1 VAEVR
6 QNQRTLSVKSIE
18 SCVTYFRTIVKS
30 RSCEAAGG
38 PPGNGILSRMTNVP
52 LLDLKAQFA
61 QIRAEVMPAIDQV
74 CASQHF
80 ILGEHVRGLEEEVAR
95 YCAASAGI
103 GVSSGTDALL
113 LALMALDIGAGDEVI
128 TSPFTFFA
136 TAGTI
141 ARTGARPVFCD
152 IDPVTFNLSPAAVQ
166 SFIEDGCAV
175 QGDRLINRA
184 TGGRIK
190 ALMPVHLYG
199 QSADMDP
206 LMAIARGHRLK
217 VIEDAAQAIGT
228 EYSKGVRAGT
238 IGDVGCFSF
247 FPSKN
252 LGAFGDAGLCTTND
266 PELAERLRV
275 LRVHGGKPKY
285 FHALIG
291 GNFRIDELQAAVLR
305 VKLKYLDG
313 WTQGRQRNAAYYDE
327 AFAGLGEKLRTPLA
341 VAGYR
346 HIFNQYVVRAQ
357 NRDALK
363 ARLAE
368 RGIGSEIYYPVPLHL
383 QQCFAYLNYRAG
395 DFPQSERAAAETL
408 ALPVYPE
415 LTQAQLAHV
424 AATVAEFYA

>member
-1 VAEVR
+1 
-6 QNQRTLSVKSIE
+6 
-18 SCVTYFRTIVKS
+18 
-30 RSCEAAGG
+30 
-38 PPGNGILSRMTNVP
+38 MTNVP
-52 LLDLKAQFA
+52 LLDLKAQYA
-61 QIRAEVMPAIDQV
+61 QIRAEVMPVIEQV
-74 CASQHF
+74 CAGQHF
-80 ILGEHVRGLEEEVAR
+80 ILGEHVRALEEEIAR
-95 YCAASAGI
+95 YCGASAGI

-141 ARTGARPVFCD
+141 ARAGARPVFCD
-152 IDPVTFNLSPAAVQ
+152 IDPVTFNISPAAVQ
-166 SFIEDGCAV
+166 AFIREQCLVRTG
-175 QGDRLINRA
+175 QLINRL

-199 QSADMDP
+199 QAADMDP
-206 LMAIARGHRLK
+206 LMAIAGQHRLK

-228 EYSKGVRAGT
+228 TYKNGVHAGT

-266 PELAERLRV
+266 AELAERMRV

-313 WTQGRQRNAAYYDE
+313 WTEGRQRNAAYYD
-327 AFAGLGEKLRTPLA
+327 AVFAQAALGTNLRTPAALS
-341 VAGYR
+341 GYR
-346 HIFNQYVVRAQ
+346 HIFNQYVVRAEK
-357 NRDALK
+357 RDALRT
-363 ARLAE
+363 RLTE

-383 QQCFAYLNYRAG
+383 QQCFAYLGYRVG

-408 ALPVYPE
+408 ALPIYPE
-415 LTQAQLAHV
+415 LTQAQLAQVV
-424 AATVAEFYA
+424 AAIAEFYA

>member
-1 VAEVR
+1 MVFYE
-6 QNQRTLSVKSIE
+6 
-18 SCVTYFRTIVKS
+18 
-30 RSCEAAGG
+30 
-38 PPGNGILSRMTNVP
+38 PMTAVP

-61 QIRAEVMPAIDQV
+61 QIRAEVMPVIDQV
-74 CASQHF
+74 CAGQHF
-80 ILGEHVRGLEEEVAR
+80 ILGEHVRALEEELAR
-95 YCAASAGI
+95 YCGTSAGV

-113 LALMALDIGAGDEVI
+113 LALMALGIGAGDEVI

-141 ARTGARPVFCD
+141 ARAGARPLFCD
-152 IDPVTFNLSPAAVQ
+152 IDPVTFNLSPDAVR
-166 SFIEDGCAV
+166 SFISGQCGMH
-175 QGDRLINRA
+175 GDRLINRA
-184 TGGRIK
+184 TGGTLR

-206 LMAIARGHRLK
+206 LMAIAREYRLK

-228 EYSKGVRAGT
+228 QYSDGRRAGSF
-238 IGDVGCFSF
+238 GDVGCFSF

-266 PELAERLRV
+266 PELAETMRV

-305 VKLKYLDG
+305 VKLKYLDR
-313 WTQGRQRNAAYYDE
+313 WTEGRQRNAAYYDA
-327 AFAGLGEKLRTPLA
+327 AFNDARLGANLRTPLA
-341 VAGYR
+341 VAGHR
-346 HIFNQYVVRAQ
+346 HIFNQYIVRAQ
-357 NRDALK
+357 RRDELK

-368 RGIGSEIYYPVPLHL
+368 RHIGSEIYYPVPLHL

-395 DFPQSERAAAETL
+395 DFPHSEQAAQETL
-408 ALPVYPE
+408 ALPIYPE
-415 LTQAQLAHV
+415 LEQAQMAHV
-424 AATVAEFYA
+424 VATTVEFYTRG

>member
-1 VAEVR
+1 
-6 QNQRTLSVKSIE
+6 
-18 SCVTYFRTIVKS
+18 
-30 RSCEAAGG
+30 
-38 PPGNGILSRMTNVP
+38 MTNVP

-61 QIRAEVMPAIDQV
+61 QIRSEVMPVIDQV

-80 ILGEHVRGLEEEVAR
+80 ILGEHVRGFEEEVAR
-95 YCAASAGI
+95 YCGTSAGV

-113 LALMALDIGAGDEVI
+113 LALMALDIGPGDEVI

-141 ARTGARPVFCD
+141 ARAGARPVFCD
-152 IDPVTFNLSPAAVQ
+152 IDPETFNLSPAAVQ
-166 SFIEDGCAV
+166 TFIDDDCVV
-175 QGDRLINRA
+175 QGERLINRA

-199 QSADMDP
+199 QSAAMDP
-206 LMAIARGHRLK
+206 LMAIARQHRLR

-228 EYSKGVRAGT
+228 EYKNGARAGSL
-238 IGDVGCFSF
+238 GDIGCFSF

-266 PELAERLRV
+266 AELAESMRV

-285 FHALIG
+285 FHAVIG

-313 WTQGRQRNAAYYDE
+313 WTRGRQRNAAHYDT
-327 AFAGLGEKLRTPLA
+327 AFAKAGLGQKLGTPLA
-341 VAGYR
+341 IAGCR

-357 NRDALK
+357 SRDALK
-363 ARLAE
+363 QRLTE

-383 QQCFAYLNYRAG
+383 QKCFAYLNYRAG
-395 DFPQSERAAAETL
+395 DFPQSERAAEQTL
-408 ALPVYPE
+408 ALPIYPE
-415 LTQAQLAHV
+415 LEPAQLAQVV
-424 AATVAEFYA
+424 ATIAEFYA

>member
-1 VAEVR
+1 MVFYWA
-6 QNQRTLSVKSIE
+6 
-18 SCVTYFRTIVKS
+18 
-30 RSCEAAGG
+30 
-38 PPGNGILSRMTNVP
+38 MTNVP

-61 QIRAEVMPAIDQV
+61 QIRAEVMPVIDQV

-80 ILGEHVRGLEEEVAR
+80 ILGAHVHALEEELAR
-95 YCAASAGI
+95 YCSASAGI

-113 LALMALDIGAGDEVI
+113 LALMALEIGAGDEVI

-141 ARTGARPVFCD
+141 ARSGARPVFCD
-152 IDPVTFNLSPAAVQ
+152 IDPLTFNLSPAAVQ
-166 SFIEDGCAV
+166 AFIDDHCQVKGE
-175 QGDRLINRA
+175 RLIHRA

-199 QSADMDP
+199 QAADMDP
-206 LMAIARGHRLK
+206 LMAIARQYGLK
-217 VIEDAAQAIGT
+217 VIEDAAQAIGS
-228 EYSKGVRAGT
+228 EYKNAVRAGT

-266 PELAERLRV
+266 AELAESMRV

-285 FHALIG
+285 FHAVIG

-305 VKLKYLDG
+305 VKLRYLDG
-313 WTQGRQRNAAYYDE
+313 WTEGRQHNAAYYDA
-327 AFAGLGEKLRTPLA
+327 AFANAGLGAKLRTPHA
-341 VAGYR
+341 IAGYR

-363 ARLAE
+363 QRLTE
-368 RGIGSEIYYPVPLHL
+368 HSIGSEIYYPVPLHL
-383 QQCFAYLNYRAG
+383 QKCFAYLNYRAG
-395 DFPQSERAAAETL
+395 DFPQSELAAEETL
-408 ALPVYPE
+408 ALPIYPE
-415 LTQAQLAHV
+415 LEQGQLAHV
-424 AATVAEFYA
+424 VATISEFYA

>member
-1 VAEVR
+1 
-6 QNQRTLSVKSIE
+6 
-18 SCVTYFRTIVKS
+18 
-30 RSCEAAGG
+30 
-38 PPGNGILSRMTNVP
+38 MTNVP

-80 ILGEHVRGLEEEVAR
+80 ILGANVHALEEEIAR
-95 YCAASAGI
+95 YCGASAGI

-141 ARTGARPVFCD
+141 ARSGARPIFCD
-152 IDPVTFNLSPAAVQ
+152 IDPQTFNLSPAAVQ
-166 SFIEDGCAV
+166 SFISDHCV
-175 QGDRLINRA
+175 TQGERLINRA
-184 TGGRIK
+184 TGGRVK

-199 QSADMDP
+199 QSADMEP
-206 LMAIARGHRLK
+206 LMAMARRHGLK

-228 EYSKGVRAGT
+228 TGNNGVRVGT

-266 PELAERLRV
+266 AELAEKMRI

-313 WTQGRQRNAAYYDE
+313 WTEGRQRNAAYYDS
-327 AFAGLGEKLRTPLA
+327 AFADAALGSALRTPFA
-341 VAGYR
+341 AAGQR
-346 HIFNQYVVRAQ
+346 HIFNQYVVRAER
-357 NRDALK
+357 RDALR

-368 RGIGSEIYYPVPLHL
+368 RGIGSEIYYPVPLHM
-383 QQCFAYLNYRAG
+383 QACFAYLNYRAG
-395 DFPQSERAAAETL
+395 DFPQSERAAGETL
-408 ALPVYPE
+408 ALPIYPE
-415 LTQAQLAHV
+415 LEQGQLAHV
-424 AATVAEFYA
+424 VATVAEFYS